1 MLLEPLLDA
10 CPRLVSEAN
19 WRGYVERLTD
29 VYRERR
35 AAMLDA
41 LTRFIPQGVQ

>member
-10 CPRLVSEAN
+10 CPRLVPEAN
-19 WRGYVERLTD
+19 WRGYVERLTN

-41 LTRFIPQGVQ
+41 LARFMPQGVQ